1 MFGAKPSIPSS
12 ARSAVPLSKA
22 TATKT
27 AHTALVLVMQKLG
40 ERMVA
45 KMADADFKPILLY
58 QSTMAV
64 FENMKNNRLIS
75 EEEFTI
81 IETMFAK
88 KYGLDLSVIYRQ

>member
-1 MFGAKPSIPSS
+1 
-12 ARSAVPLSKA
+12 
-22 TATKT
+22 
-27 AHTALVLVMQKLG
+27 
-40 ERMVA
+40 
-45 KMADADFKPILLY
+45 MADADFKPILLY